1 VSPDEFRTKWKSLI
15 RQLGFLFTDTF
26 WTDFFNKGPTKT
38 VACLTSDYSEKVRYS
53 KVFQEGT
60 PTCCSR
66 ESNPGRYHKTIRPF
80 TSTTVRGSEN
90 SPKFGFGYSFR
101 FLSFPNVTC
110 WDLYRSTSQGIVT
123 VQYGVIQSQ
132 FYFNL
137 FQWHSRGFRKAL
149 QTIFVRRLIFFPCL
163 VSGETDPFWGTE
175 FDNVSFSPTS
185 DLAAIFSNV
194 LVLLL

>member
-1 VSPDEFRTKWKSLI
+1 M
-15 RQLGFLFTDTF
+15 LGFISINIPRDCDCPI
-26 WTDFFNKGPTKT
+26 W
-38 VACLTSDYSEKVRYS
+38 
-53 KVFQEGT
+53 
-60 PTCCSR
+60 
-66 ESNPGRYHKTIRPF
+66 
-80 TSTTVRGSEN
+80 
-90 SPKFGFGYSFR
+90 GYA
-101 FLSFPNVTC
+101 
-110 WDLYRSTSQGIVT
+110 IA
-123 VQYGVIQSQ
+123 I
-132 FYFNL
+132 L